1 VDLRRWIASLRLR
14 LRAIV
19 HRARAE
25 RDLDDELSF
34 HIAMQ
39 AQANHARSGVSETAA
54 LQRARRDFGGVQQT
68 RERVRDVWSLR
79 WADDLAADLRDAL
92 RMFRRSPGFAATA
105 VVSLAVGI
113 AAATGVFSIV
123 NAALLNPFPYADINR
138 IVSLDMNDQGKPRDL
153 LVTARQLVALQHSDV
168 FDGTFAWD
176 TWVTTL
182 TGQGLPEGVGIQY
195 FSANGLNVLGVPPLL
210 GRVFHEADGPAGEQ
224 PQRVVVL
231 TYRFWQSHFGG
242 RPEALGQ
249 TLSLNRE
256 SYTVIGVL
264 PRQYF
269 SAGPEILVPLDL
281 RFDTNVARGVVQ
293 ARLKRGVTPRMAEQ
307 RLQPLFDQFA
317 KEAPQRFP
325 KEVRPLVRSLVQTR
339 WTADFVP
346 TLLLIFAA
354 SMLLLLIAC
363 ANVSILLL
371 ARGTS
376 RAHEFAVRAALGAS
390 RGRLMR
396 QLLVESLLLAFSGA
410 ALGVAAGYWGLPAI
424 VRLLPRNLVP
434 VENLIAIAAVPVSV
448 PVLLFSAGLA
458 MASALISGLSPALS
472 FSRSRLTATVRT
484 TAGVESRRAHH
495 LLLAA
500 QIAVTVLLLAGTGA
514 AVRVL
519 IGLYGTSLGYDPHD
533 VIVATINLP
542 DNTYMEWAGRATFYE
557 RLRDRVAKVPQVESV
572 ALATYSGIPPQ
583 SGERSVVDVP
593 GRDTPGDEAPI
604 VQRISADYFST
615 MKIPLIRGREW
626 SDSESGGTPHVA
638 VVNQTMARAWWPDES
653 AIGRRV
659 RMPDYVA
666 PPNPFRLAAPGS
678 DGWFDIVG
686 VVGDTPNVGLHEPPA
701 PSIYVPYTLMLSDS
715 LNVILRTSRDP
726 LAMARSIREAVR
738 TVDPNQL
745 LSVYTAEGVLAN
757 AGWARERFVTLLLLG
772 FAMFALM
779 LAVVGLYSVVSYSVS
794 CRFKEFGI
802 RMALG
807 AGRGRIVNAAV
818 QPAVF
823 AIVAGLFAGLA
834 LSVGLNKVVAQS
846 SGNLNDPVV
855 LVAVSLVLFVAGMI
869 SAAIP
874 ANRAASIQPVDALR
888 ID

>member
-1 VDLRRWIASLRLR
+1 MTRRGRKALDGLADDLRDHIEHQTEENLARGMTPDEARRQARLALGNTALIEEDTRAVWVSRWLEDLRR
-14 LRAIV
+14 
-19 HRARAE
+19 
-25 RDLDDELSF
+25 
-34 HIAMQ
+34 
-39 AQANHARSGVSETAA
+39 
-54 LQRARRDFGGVQQT
+54 
-68 RERVRDVWSLR
+68 
-79 WADDLAADLRDAL
+79 DLRYAL
-92 RMFRRSPGFAATA
+92 RIFRRSPGFAATA

-123 NAALLNPFPYADINR
+123 NAALLNPFPFADINR
-138 IVSLDMNDQGKPRDL
+138 IVRLDMNDKGKPRGL
-153 LVTARQLVALQHSDV
+153 SVTARQLVALQHSDV
-168 FDGTFAWD
+168 FDGAFAWD
-176 TWVTTL
+176 TWEMTL
-182 TGQGLPEGVGIQY
+182 TGQDFPEVVRTQY
-195 FSANGLNVLGVPPLL
+195 FSANALNVLGVPPLL

-231 TYRFWQSHFGG
+231 TYRLWQRHFGG
-242 RPEALGQ
+242 QPEAVGQ
-249 TLSLNRE
+249 TLYLNRE
-256 SYTVIGVL
+256 PYTVIGVL

-269 SAGPEILVPLDL
+269 YTGPEILVPLHL
-281 RFDTNVARGVVQ
+281 TFDPAFAWTVQ

-307 RLQPLFDQFA
+307 RLQPLFDEFA
-317 KEAPQRFP
+317 REAPQRFP
-325 KEVRPLVRSLVQTR
+325 KEVRPLVRSLVETQ
-339 WTADFVP
+339 WAAGFVP

-354 SMLLLLIAC
+354 SLLLLLLAC

-371 ARGTS
+371 ARGTA
-376 RAHEFAVRAALGAS
+376 RAHEFVVRAALGAS
-390 RGRLMR
+390 RGRLTR
-396 QLLVESLLLAFSGA
+396 QHLVESLLLAFAGA
-410 ALGVAAGYWGLPAI
+410 ALGVALGYWGLPA
-424 VRLLPRNLVP
+424 VLRLLPPGSVP
-434 VENLIAIAAVPVSV
+434 VGNLLATPVNV

-458 MASALISGLSPALS
+458 TASALVSGLSPALS
-472 FSRSRLTATVRT
+472 FSRPRLKATART
-484 TAGVESRRAHH
+484 TAGGQGRRAHH

-500 QIAVTVLLLAGTGA
+500 QVAVTVLLLAGTGA

-519 IGLYGTSLGYDPHD
+519 IDLYRTSLGYDPHD

-542 DNTYMEWAGRATFYE
+542 ENTYREWGGRATFYE
-557 RLRDRVAKVPQVESV
+557 RLRDRMTELPQVESV

-583 SGERSVVDVP
+583 SGQRSVVEVP
-593 GRDTPGDEAPI
+593 GQDTPGDEAPI

-615 MKIPLIRGREW
+615 MKIPLIRGRVW

-659 RMPDYVA
+659 RMPDYVK

-678 DGWFDIVG
+678 DGWFEIVG

-715 LNVILRTSRDP
+715 LNVILRTSPDP
-726 LAMARSIREAVR
+726 LAMTRSIREAVR
-738 TVDPNQL
+738 TVDPNQPV
-745 LSVYTAEGVLAN
+745 SVYTAEGALAR

-772 FAMFALM
+772 FAVCALM

-818 QPAVF
+818 QPAVL

-834 LSVGLNKVVAQS
+834 LSLGLNKVVAQWS
-846 SGNLNDPVV
+846 IGNLNDPVV
-855 LVAVSLVLFVAGMI
+855 LVAVSLVLFVVTMM

>member
-1 VDLRRWIASLRLR
+1 MTRRGRKALDGLADDLRDHIEHQTEENLARGMTPDEARRQARLALGNTALIEEDTRAVWVSRWLEDLRR
-14 LRAIV
+14 
-19 HRARAE
+19 
-25 RDLDDELSF
+25 
-34 HIAMQ
+34 
-39 AQANHARSGVSETAA
+39 
-54 LQRARRDFGGVQQT
+54 
-68 RERVRDVWSLR
+68 
-79 WADDLAADLRDAL
+79 DLRYAL
-92 RMFRRSPGFAATA
+92 RIFRQSPGFAATA

-113 AAATGVFSIV
+113 AAATGLFGIV
-123 NAALLNPFPYADINR
+123 NAALLNPFPFADINR
-138 IVSLDMNDQGKPRDL
+138 IVRLDMIDRGKPRGL
-153 LVTARQLVALQHSDV
+153 SVTARQLVALQQSDV
-168 FDGTFAWD
+168 LDGAFVSN
-176 TWVTTL
+176 TWEMTL
-182 TGQGLPEGVGIQY
+182 TGQGLPEVVHTQY

-210 GRVFHEADGPAGEQ
+210 GRVFNEADGPAGEQ
-224 PQRVVVL
+224 PERVVVL
-231 TYRFWQSHFGG
+231 TYRFWQRHFGG
-242 RPEALGQ
+242 RPEAVGQ
-249 TLSLNRE
+249 TIYLNRE
-256 SYTVIGVL
+256 RYTVIGVL

-269 SAGPEILVPLDL
+269 YTGPEILVPLDL
-281 RFDTNVARGVVQ
+281 TFDTNVAWGVQ

-307 RLQPLFDQFA
+307 RLQPLFDHFA

-325 KEVRPLVRSLVQTR
+325 KGVRPLVRSLVETQR
-339 WTADFVP
+339 AADFVP

-376 RAHEFAVRAALGAS
+376 RAHEFAVRAAIGAS

-424 VRLLPRNLVP
+424 LRLLPPNSVP
-434 VENLIAIAAVPVSV
+434 VGNLIAVPVNV

-472 FSRSRLTATVRT
+472 FSRPRLTATVRT
-484 TAGVESRRAHH
+484 TAGVDSRRAHH

-500 QIAVTVLLLAGTGA
+500 QIALTVLLLASTGA
-514 AVRVL
+514 TVRVL
-519 IGLYGTSLGYDPHD
+519 VGLYRTSLGYDPHD

-542 DNTYMEWAGRATFYE
+542 ENTYREWAGRATFYE
-557 RLRDRVAKVPQVESV
+557 RLRDRMAEVPQVELV

-583 SGERSVVDVP
+583 SGERSVVEVP

-615 MKIPLIRGREW
+615 MKIPLIRGRVW
-626 SDSESGGTPHVA
+626 SDSERGGTPHVA
-638 VVNQTMARAWWPDES
+638 VVNHTMARAWWPDES

-659 RMPDYVA
+659 RMPDYVK

-678 DGWFDIVG
+678 DGWFEIVG
-686 VVGDTPNVGLHEPPA
+686 VVGDTPNVGLHDPPA

-726 LAMARSIREAVR
+726 LAMTRSIREAVR
-738 TVDPNQL
+738 TVDANQPV
-745 LSVYTAEGVLAN
+745 SVYTAESALAS

-802 RMALG
+802 RLALG

-818 QPAVF
+818 QPAVL

-834 LSVGLNKVVAQS
+834 LSVGLNKVVAQWS
-846 SGNLNDPVV
+846 IGNLNDPVV
-855 LVAVSLVLFVAGMI
+855 LVAVSLVLFVVTMM

>member
-1 VDLRRWIASLRLR
+1 MTRRGRKA
-14 LRAIV
+14 
-19 HRARAE
+19 
-25 RDLDDELSF
+25 LDGL
-34 HIAMQ
+34 
-39 AQANHARSGVSETAA
+39 
-54 LQRARRDFGGVQQT
+54 
-68 RERVRDVWSLR
+68 
-79 WADDLAADLRDAL
+79 ADDLRDHIERQTEENLARGMTPDEARRQARLALGNTALIEEDTRAVWVSRWLDDLRCDL
-92 RMFRRSPGFAATA
+92 RYAPRTFRQSPGFAATA

-113 AAATGVFSIV
+113 AAATGVFSVV
-123 NAALLNPFPYADINR
+123 NAALLNPFPFADINR
-138 IVSLDMNDQGKPRDL
+138 IVRLGIADKGTTRSLF
-153 LVTARQLVALQHSDV
+153 VTAPQLAALQQSEV
-168 FDGTFAWD
+168 LGGAFALN
-176 TWVTTL
+176 TWVMTV
-182 TGQGLPEGVGIQY
+182 TGHDLPETVSAQHL
-195 FSANGLNVLGVPPLL
+195 SANGLDVLGVPPLL
-210 GRVFHEADGPAGEQ
+210 GRVFHQADGPPGEQ
-224 PQRVVVL
+224 AQRVVVL
-231 TYRFWQSHFGG
+231 TYRFWQRHFGG
-242 RPEALGQ
+242 RPEAVGQ
-249 TLSLNRE
+249 TLFLNRE
-256 SYTVIGVL
+256 PYTVIGVL

-269 SAGPEILVPLDL
+269 FTGPEVLVPLDL
-281 RFDTNVARGVVQ
+281 TFDTNFAWGVQ
-293 ARLKRGVTPRMAEQ
+293 ARLKRGVTRRMAEQ

-317 KEAPQRFP
+317 KETPQRFP
-325 KEVRPLVRSLVQTR
+325 KEVRPLVRSLVETQ
-339 WTADFVP
+339 WAADFVP

-354 SMLLLLIAC
+354 SMLLLLLAC

-376 RAHEFAVRAALGAS
+376 RAHEFAVRAAIGAS

-396 QLLVESLLLAFSGA
+396 QLLVESLLLAFAGA
-410 ALGVAAGYWGLPAI
+410 ALGVALGYWGLPA
-424 VRLLPRNLVP
+424 VLRLLPPGSVP
-434 VENLIAIAAVPVSV
+434 VGNLLAIPVNV

-458 MASALISGLSPALS
+458 TASALVSGLSPALS
-472 FSRSRLTATVRT
+472 FSRPRLTAPART
-484 TAGVESRRAHH
+484 TAGVESPRAHH

-519 IGLYGTSLGYDPHD
+519 IDLYRTSLGYDPYH

-542 DNTYMEWAGRATFYE
+542 ENTYREWAGRAMFYE
-557 RLRDRVAKVPQVESV
+557 RLRDRMAEVPQVESV

-583 SGERSVVDVP
+583 SGERSVVEVP

-615 MKIPLIRGREW
+615 MKIPLIRGRVW

-659 RMPDYVA
+659 RMPDYIK
-666 PPNPFRLAAPGS
+666 PPNPYRLAAPGS
-678 DGWFDIVG
+678 DGWFEIVG

-715 LNVILRTSRDP
+715 LNVILRTSPNP
-726 LAMARSIREAVR
+726 LAMTRSIREAVR
-738 TVDPNQL
+738 TVDPNQPV
-745 LSVYTAEGVLAN
+745 SVYTAEGALAR

-802 RMALG
+802 RLALG

-818 QPAVF
+818 QPAVL

-834 LSVGLNKVVAQS
+834 LSVGLNKVLAQRS
-846 SGNLNDPVV
+846 IGNLNDPVV
-855 LVAVSLVLFVAGMI
+855 LVAVSLVLFVAAMM